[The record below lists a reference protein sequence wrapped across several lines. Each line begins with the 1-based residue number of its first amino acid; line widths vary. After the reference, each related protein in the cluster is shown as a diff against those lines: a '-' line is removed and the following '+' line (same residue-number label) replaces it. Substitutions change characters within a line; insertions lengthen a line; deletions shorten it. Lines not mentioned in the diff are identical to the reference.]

1 MASVVKGPQIENT
14 KQINEMKRAMSHL
27 HSQYLWNQKE
37 KIPRLPG
44 PVCEVGQ
51 EHAVEGQGV
60 HGDVRP
66 LGQGGHVLDD
76 RVQVVEAGDRR
87 KHAVHY
93 ARPKQPRNNKNNNI
107 NKTQYL

>member
-1 MASVVKGPQIENT
+1 MASVVKGLRIENT
-14 KQINEMKRAMSHL
+14 KQIIVKWSVPCYNCIH
-27 HSQYLWNQKE
+27 LWNQKE

-44 PVCEVGQ
+44 PVCKVGH
-51 EHAVEGQGV
+51 EHAVEGDGV

-76 RVQVVEAGDRR
+76 GVQVVEAGDGRE
-87 KHAVHY
+87 HAVHY
-93 ARPKQPRNNKNNNI
+93 ARPKQPTNNNI

>member
-1 MASVVKGPQIENT
+1 MASVVKGLRIENT
-14 KQINEMKRAMSHL
+14 KQISEMKRYISQL
-27 HSQYLWNQKE
+27 NSQYLWNQKE

-76 RVQVVEAGDRR
+76 GVQVVEAGDGRE
-87 KHAVHY
+87 HAVHY
-93 ARPKQPRNNKNNNI
+93 ARPKQPTNNNI